1 MGRRSA
7 SLTPSASVADDIDRE
22 SGVIQVVARA
32 FDILRCFDNHNA
44 RIGNMEIAL
53 RCGLPRSTVSRLTH
67 SLTRMGLLAYL
78 PQDQKYR
85 LGPGAIAMS
94 ATILQG
100 MQFRSLVRAKLQD
113 VAEKIPGTVGFVF
126 PDKFHMVYLECAR
139 TYNAVSLNST
149 VGTRISIGRSAAGL
163 AYASALPEAAGEQLL
178 ADMEQEL
185 PDEARHLRPRLAQ
198 GRKFLRKNGYVVSR
212 GLWNEHIVGC
222 SVPWWS
228 EQYRTF
234 LVATVGVLSVMYD
247 DRRLHR
253 ELAPQMLELAGE
265 IQRMSECFDNEA
277 VVGPNVVAQ
286 AWPARPTTAA
296 QGRTNELEA
305 RAGRIEPAK
314 SVRSRNGR
322 TRQGQAPA
330 RLRPA
335 HGS

>member
-1 MGRRSA
+1 MGRRSESLGPQA
-7 SLTPSASVADDIDRE
+7 SRAGDADQE
-22 SGVIQVVARA
+22 NGVIQVVARA
-32 FDILRCFDNHNA
+32 FDVLRAFNDHNA

-78 PQDQKYR
+78 PHDQKYR

-100 MQFRSLVRAKLQD
+100 MQFRSLVRAKLQE
-113 VAEKIPGTVGFVF
+113 VAERIPGTVGFVF

-163 AYASALPEAAGEQLL
+163 AYASALPEAASEQLL
-178 ADMEQEL
+178 QEMEQEL
-185 PDEARHLRPRLAQ
+185 ADEARHLKPRLAQ
-198 GRKFLRKNGYVVSR
+198 ARKFLRKNGYVLSR

-253 ELAPQMLELAGE
+253 ELAPQMLELADAIGR
-265 IQRMSECFDNEA
+265 ISDCFDNEA
-277 VVGPNVVAQ
+277 AVGPNIAQ
-286 AWPARPTTAA
+286 AWPASPTTIA
-296 QGRTNELEA
+296 QGRKNELDA
-305 RAGRIEPAK
+305 RAGRVEPAK
-314 SVRSRNGR
+314 STRARNGR
-322 TRQGQAPA
+322 ARQGQAAA

-335 HGS
+335 HGP

>member
-22 SGVIQVVARA
+22 NGVIQVVARA

-126 PDKFHMVYLECAR
+126 PDKFHMVYLEAAR

-185 PDEARHLRPRLAQ
+185 PDEARHLGRGWPRDGNSCARTATSSAVACGTSISSAAPCPG
-198 GRKFLRKNGYVVSR
+198 GRSNTARFWL
-212 GLWNEHIVGC
+212 
-222 SVPWWS
+222 
-228 EQYRTF
+228 
-234 LVATVGVLSVMYD
+234 
-247 DRRLHR
+247 
-253 ELAPQMLELAGE
+253 
-265 IQRMSECFDNEA
+265 QRSASC
-277 VVGPNVVAQ
+277 
-286 AWPARPTTAA
+286 R
-296 QGRTNELEA
+296 
-305 RAGRIEPAK
+305 
-314 SVRSRNGR
+314 
-322 TRQGQAPA
+322 
-330 RLRPA
+330 
-335 HGS
+335 